1 MSDVCDSMNALY
13 VLVEETEIVR
23 LIGGSDTSY
32 FQGKAEWKSPF
43 KSVRG
48 DMMSVKSTDVR
59 KRLERVI

>member
-23 LIGGSDTSY
+23 LIGGTDTSY

-43 KSVRG
+43 
-48 DMMSVKSTDVR
+48 
-59 KRLERVI
+59 RVLGVT